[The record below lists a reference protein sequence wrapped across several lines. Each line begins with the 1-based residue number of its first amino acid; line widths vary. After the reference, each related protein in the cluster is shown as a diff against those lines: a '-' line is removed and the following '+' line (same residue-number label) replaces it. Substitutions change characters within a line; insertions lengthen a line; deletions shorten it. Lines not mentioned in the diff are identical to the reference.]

1 MYIYKKVVMNLKT
14 SYCSDKYQYTM
25 GKSFYDYGMKDKIS
39 VFNLFFRKAP
49 DNNNWSVV
57 SGVQEVLE
65 MI

>member
-1 MYIYKKVVMNLKT
+1 
-14 SYCSDKYQYTM
+14 M

-65 MI
+65 MIEWLW